1 MAGPREGMGFI
12 ELFAGAGGMGLGLE
26 AAGMDHMLSFELAE
40 EPHSVLVHAGK
51 EAIRLDLK
59 DVAEACFAMT
69 EQPDIIVGGPP
80 CQDFSKA
87 GLRIPGDRAEMTQIF
102 AQIICVL
109 RPQWFMFENVP
120 EAANSSEYRYARGL
134 WKRHGY
140 GLTEVVE
147 NASFH
152 GVPQRRNRFFAI
164 GRLDE
169 RDGFLTSA
177 IVAARSKRQTVM
189 RDILDPR
196 TYPEDRILLE
206 KGYFFARPWS
216 GKPGEVGGRGVLSID
231 ETCYTLTHTTHEAP
245 GPSYV
250 AHPEDAIPA
259 REAMLLAPSQVARV
273 QGFATDYDFRRKKL
287 KYAREGLSDKAVALM
302 IANAVPVTLAQAL
315 GQCIS
320 DRHYGHSIP
329 ALDKGF
335 TAFLKLQD
343 PITGK
348 KRSNAAVY
356 NIRARVNAAR
366 RMLEGRMFANIAL
379 EIQALE
385 ASEGFGSLSVREQ
398 SDLRAALRLHHEYCD
413 TLPPSPYAPAPQP
426 VPNFGRA
433 DRRKPKKLRV
443 RRKKKGDAL
452 LPTTERRILN
462 LGPVS
467 ALDLNAGGDEFERS
481 SGTPDD
487 ILDLLLEGYDDES

>member
-12 ELFAGAGGMGLGLE
+12 ELFAGAGGMGMGLE

-51 EAIRLDLK
+51 EAVRMDLQ

-80 CQDFSKA
+80 CQDFSRA
-87 GLRIPGDRAEMTQIF
+87 GLRVRGERAEMTKIF
-102 AQIICVL
+102 AQIICVQ

-120 EAANSSEYRYARGL
+120 EAATSSEYRYARGL

-152 GVPQRRNRFFAI
+152 GVPQRRNRFFCI
-164 GRLDE
+164 GRLNE

-177 IVAARSKRQTVM
+177 IVAARSKLPTVM
-189 RDILDPR
+189 RDILNPKN
-196 TYPEDRILLE
+196 YPEDKELLE

-216 GKPGEVGGRGVLSID
+216 GKTGEVGGRGVLSIN
-231 ETCYTLTHTTHEAP
+231 ETCYTLTHTTHETP

-250 AHPEDAIPA
+250 AHPDDAIPA
-259 REAMLLAPSQVARV
+259 RQAMLLAPSQVARV
-273 QGFATDYDFRRKKL
+273 QGFAADYDFRRKKF
-287 KYAREGLSDKAVALM
+287 KYAREGHSDKAVAQM

-315 GQCIS
+315 GKCIS

-335 TAFLKLQD
+335 TAFLKLPD
-343 PITGK
+343 SITGK
-348 KRSNAAVY
+348 KRSDAAIY
-356 NIRARVNAAR
+356 NIRTRLNAAR
-366 RMLEGRMFANIAL
+366 RMLQGRMFANIAL

-385 ASEGFGSLSVREQ
+385 NSDGFDKLNFREQ
-398 SDLRAALRLHHEYCD
+398 SDLRAVLRLHHEYCA

-426 VPNFGRA
+426 VPDFGRTHQ
-433 DRRKPKKLRV
+433 RKPKKLQV
-443 RRKKKGDAL
+443 RRKKKGAAL
-452 LPTTERRILN
+452 LPTVERTILETASSLN
-462 LGPVS
+462 
-467 ALDLNAGGDEFERS
+467 LNAGGDEFERS
-481 SGTPDD
+481 SGVPDD
-487 ILDLLLEGYDDES
+487 VLELLLEGYDDES